1 MVADRLGTGR
11 EVLPVKDKV
20 LRYRGRFFV
29 LNEERVRLP
38 NGHVA
43 DLEIVRHPGAAAVV
57 AEDRL
62 GRLCLLRQYRHAAG
76 GWLWEVPAG
85 KLDGDEA
92 PEQAA
97 RRELAEEAGM
107 AAERWTSLGSI
118 LPSPGFCD
126 ERIFLYHATEIRP
139 VPTAREPAEV
149 MEVHWLLP
157 EQLRLMAASGELD
170 DAKTLAALLRFWLI
184 AGVRGERCR
193 GNDD

>member
-1 MVADRLGTGR
+1 
-11 EVLPVKDKV
+11 
-20 LRYRGRFFV
+20 
-29 LNEERVRLP
+29 LP

-85 KLDGDEA
+85 KLDDDEV

-107 AAERWTSLGSI
+107 AAEHWTSLGSI

-126 ERIFLYHATEIRP
+126 ERIFLYHATGLRT
-139 VPTAREPAEV
+139 VPPAREPAEILT
-149 MEVHWLLP
+149 VHWLLP
-157 EQLRLMAASGELD
+157 AQVRRMISGGELD
-170 DAKTLAALLRFWLI
+170 DAKTLAVLLRLWLR
-184 AGVRGERCR
+184 AGAGDL
-193 GNDD
+193 GIGG

>member
-1 MVADRLGTGR
+1 M
-11 EVLPVKDKV
+11 PVKDKV

-107 AAERWTSLGSI
+107 AAEQWTPLGSI

-126 ERIFLYHATEIRP
+126 ERIFLYHATDIRP

-149 MEVHWLLP
+149 LEVHWLSP

-184 AGVRGERCR
+184 VEGRDKRCR

>member
-1 MVADRLGTGR
+1 MPAKDR
-11 EVLPVKDKV
+11 V

-43 DLEIVRHPGAAAVV
+43 DLEVVRHPGAAAVV
-57 AEDRL
+57 AEDRF

-97 RRELAEEAGM
+97 RRELAEEAGI
-107 AAERWTSLGSI
+107 AAEHWAPLGSI

-126 ERIFLYHATEIRP
+126 ERIFLYHATDVRP

-149 MEVHWLLP
+149 LEVHWLSP
-157 EQLRLMAASGELD
+157 EQLRLMAASGEID
-170 DAKTLAALLRFWLI
+170 DAKTLATLLRLWLI
-184 AGVRGERCR
+184 AGVWAERR
-193 GNDD
+193 LGNDD